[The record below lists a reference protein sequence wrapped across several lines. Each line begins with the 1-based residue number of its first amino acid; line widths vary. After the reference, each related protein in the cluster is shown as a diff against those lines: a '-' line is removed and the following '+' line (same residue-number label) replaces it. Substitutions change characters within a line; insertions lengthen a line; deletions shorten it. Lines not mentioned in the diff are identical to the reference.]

1 MDADIKA
8 RFNQLMGRSLAQEA
22 MIQTLLGMFA
32 DKTADWGDTLDNLRL
47 TAEGNLKSL
56 RCDGPG
62 GDAIRSEALDC
73 LKASLDD
80 LHDGLLRGLDPKQ
93 PLMSVLRVRSID
105 YKGIAQVYVK
115 KDRDPEKYMLP
126 AEARELADEAEARDD
141 LEFARRLR
149 FAAHLSLKRD
159 YRDVE

>member
-22 MIQTLLGMFA
+22 MLQTLFGMFA
-32 DKTADWGDTLDNLRL
+32 DKTAEWGDTFDNLRL
-47 TAEGNLKSL
+47 MAEWNLKSL
-56 RCDGPG
+56 RCDGPD
-62 GDAIRSEALDC
+62 GDTIRSEALDC
-73 LKASLDD
+73 LKTSLDD
-80 LHDGLLRGLDPKQ
+80 LHDALLRGLDPKQ

-105 YKGIAQVYVK
+105 YKGIAHVYVK
-115 KDRDPEKYMLP
+115 KDGDPGKYMPP

-141 LEFARRLR
+141 LDFARRLR
-149 FAAHLSLKRD
+149 FAAHLALKGD